1 MSFID
6 LGIHTNLLSRLKDLG
21 YTRASPAHVQIV
33 PTILDGGDILVT
45 CQSGSAYT
53 DAALIA
59 LLHRC
64 IESPNTNSSSVIVCP
79 TDNRAAHTAARL
91 RLIVNNTLAVNIVS
105 GNNPENSLDFSLPLI
120 RITTPNQF
128 LEQLQTIEMSESSL
142 KTLLITQMDVMIA
155 QGAKTALFEIGN
167 LLTNKTQ
174 VILYTGRETRS
185 VTHLTKILQH
195 EPVRHAVTS
204 DSQRPEST
212 AQQTWPVPD
221 HLKTPLLLKLYR
233 RFQQPVI
240 VVIVST
246 NSWASRLARRMR
258 TGKSKAAALL
268 TSSPNDMQSALRSRF
283 GSTIKILIVPK
294 QIPANLKV
302 TEVTHVVHYDLPND
316 TRQYFKALQQVP
328 HAVHISL
335 VTPQDE
341 VKILEIEDSIG
352 RPLFRDMLADFDY
365 SRPDRKNKTDTL
377 SKEDIRTSRRTGT
390 TRRRKK
396 PAEKKT
402 QWDPEIPR
410 SWGDRN
416 TARNQPEKIP
426 LAQWSPEPL
435 PAIWH
440 KQETS
445 SGQSSDKDNKDSSRP
460 RHRRRRNRKKKGRN

>member
-1 MSFID
+1 
-6 LGIHTNLLSRLKDLG
+6 
-21 YTRASPAHVQIV
+21 
-33 PTILDGGDILVT
+33 
-45 CQSGSAYT
+45 
-53 DAALIA
+53 
-59 LLHRC
+59 
-64 IESPNTNSSSVIVCP
+64 
-79 TDNRAAHTAARL
+79 
-91 RLIVNNTLAVNIVS
+91 
-105 GNNPENSLDFSLPLI
+105 
-120 RITTPNQF
+120 
-128 LEQLQTIEMSESSL
+128 
-142 KTLLITQMDVMIA
+142 
-155 QGAKTALFEIGN
+155 
-167 LLTNKTQ
+167 
-174 VILYTGRETRS
+174 
-185 VTHLTKILQH
+185 
-195 EPVRHAVTS
+195 
-204 DSQRPEST
+204 
-212 AQQTWPVPD
+212 
-221 HLKTPLLLKLYR
+221 
-233 RFQQPVI
+233 
-240 VVIVST
+240 
-246 NSWASRLARRMR
+246 MR

-402 QWDPEIPR
+402 PWDPEIPR

-460 RHRRRRNRKKKGRN
+460 RHRRRRNRKKKGCN